1 MHLTINP
8 LYSATGLVVGI
19 LIGLTGVGGGSLMT
33 PLLVLLFGFHPS
45 VAVGTDLLY
54 AATTKTAGSMVHAA
68 RRSIEWPI
76 VGLLA
81 CGSLPAAIASLL
93 FMAKLGHPS
102 DAAAS
107 LITLLLGIMLVLTA
121 LTLLLRQYITD
132 WAQARRSVL
141 APRVGQGLTLLL
153 GVALGVAV
161 TLTSVGAGAIGAT
174 VLLLLYPK
182 MPMARIIGTDIAH
195 AIPLALISG
204 AGHWYLGTID
214 LSLLLSLLI
223 GSIPGIVI
231 GSLLI
236 AHIREALLR
245 VMLAAM
251 LLIVGFM
258 LLF

>member
-1 MHLTINP
+1 MQLTITP
-8 LYSATGLVVGI
+8 LYSAVGLAVGI
-19 LIGLTGVGGGSLMT
+19 LVGLTGVGGGSLMT

-54 AATTKTAGSMVHAA
+54 AATTKTAGGMVHAA
-68 RRSIEWPI
+68 RRTIDWRI
-76 VGLLA
+76 VALLA

-93 FMAKLGHPS
+93 FMAKLGAPS

-107 LITLLLGIMLVLTA
+107 LIKLLLGVMLVLTA
-121 LTLLLRQYITD
+121 LTLLLRQRIMD
-132 WAQARRSVL
+132 WAKTRRPTIAPQA
-141 APRVGQGLTLLL
+141 GQGLTILL
-153 GVALGVAV
+153 GMALGVAV

-174 VLLLLYPK
+174 ILLLLYPK

-195 AIPLALISG
+195 AIPLALLSG

-214 LSLLLSLLI
+214 LSLLVSLLI

-245 VMLAAM
+245 AMLASM
-251 LLIVGFM
+251 LLVVGMM

>member
-1 MHLTINP
+1 LTITP
-8 LYSATGLVVGI
+8 LYSLTGLLVGI
-19 LIGLTGVGGGSLMT
+19 LVGLTGVGGGSLMT

-54 AATTKTAGSMVHAA
+54 AATTKTAGSLVHAA
-68 RRSIEWPI
+68 RQSIAWPV

-81 CGSLPAAIASLL
+81 AGSLPAAIASLW
-93 FMAKLGHPS
+93 FMARLGHPT
-102 DAAAS
+102 DAVAS

-121 LTLLLRQYITD
+121 FTLLLRQRIMD
-132 WAQARRSVL
+132 WAQARQAVV
-141 APRVGQGLTLLL
+141 APRTGQALTVLL
-153 GVALGVAV
+153 GIALGVAV

-182 MPMARIIGTDIAH
+182 MPIARVVGTDIAH

-204 AGHWYLGTID
+204 AGHWYLGSID
-214 LSLLLSLLI
+214 LSLLASLLI
-223 GSIPGIVI
+223 GSIPGIII

-236 AHIREALLR
+236 PRIRESVLR
-245 VMLAAM
+245 LFLAAM
-251 LLIVGFM
+251 LLVVGLV